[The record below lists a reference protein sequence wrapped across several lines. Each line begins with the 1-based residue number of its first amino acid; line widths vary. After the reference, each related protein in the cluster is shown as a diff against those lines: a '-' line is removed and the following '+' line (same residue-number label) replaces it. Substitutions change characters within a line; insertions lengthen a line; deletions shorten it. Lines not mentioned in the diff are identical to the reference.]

1 MTDHLPSTITAAART
16 GANERVDL
24 RVVPVVV
31 SRRSGFPCNRRSSA
45 IFRLWREGTDPAQ
58 RGPRGRRQVKPVR
71 GGAA

>member
-1 MTDHLPSTITAAART
+1 MTDHLLPTITAAAQT

-31 SRRSGFPCNRRSSA
+31 SRRSSGPSIRRSVA

-58 RGPRGRRQVKPVR
+58 RGPKGRQQTMPLR